1 MNRMGFKNP
10 LISKETGL
18 SLPIALFLVLAIT
31 AASSIFSNSSTQNL
45 REIKITESV
54 NDSFYVAEGALQD
67 FTAQLGVYSQ
77 LWREKVN
84 LTTIPN
90 SYTQYNP
97 LTYAGTNGIPTCS
110 GNACQRKMYPVG
122 GGLLKNFGPLSG
134 AGSTVNAAATIT
146 QQLNPASLPPADITI
161 NGRNA
166 WYQVE
171 RLDDTTPNSN
181 SIGASLSNYDPHGAS
196 SAGIRYRVTAVAQR
210 TLKGKAGF
218 STVVAVLELPPT

>member
-1 MNRMGFKNP
+1 MTT
-10 LISKETGL
+10 EAGL
-18 SLPIALFLVLAIT
+18 SLPMALFMVLAIT

-45 REIKITESV
+45 REMKITEST

-84 LTTIPN
+84 LTTIPA

-97 LTYAGTNGIPTCS
+97 LTFSGTNGIPTCT

-122 GGLLKNFGPLSG
+122 GGLLKNFGPMGG
-134 AGSTVNAAATIT
+134 AGNIVNAAAAIT
-146 QQLNPASLPPADITI
+146 NQLNPASLPTADITI
-161 NGRNA
+161 NGRRA

-171 RLDDTTPNSN
+171 RLDDTTPNTN

-196 SAGIRYRVTAVAQR
+196 SAGIRYRVTAVAER
-210 TLKGKAGF
+210 TLKGKTGF